1 MNYLK
6 RLPSFFYLIFACGC
20 AQADLVIVTHPN
32 TAVTSITS
40 TQLERLY
47 FGMSSRLPDGTVAT
61 VFDVDGE
68 NKSLFYSK
76 VLKKTPEQVSKYWTR
91 MLFTGK
97 AQPPR
102 AVKSDELKAA
112 LLRQPGSLGYMDSS
126 KLDGSLKVIT
136 LAPGK

>member
-1 MNYLK
+1 MNNLK
-6 RLPSFFYLIFACGC
+6 RLPGFLYLIFACGC

-32 TAVTSITS
+32 TAMTSITS

-47 FGMSSRLPDGTVAT
+47 FGMSSRLPDGALAT

-68 NKSLFYSK
+68 GKNLFYSK
-76 VLKKTPEQVSKYWTR
+76 VLKKTPEQMSKYWTR
-91 MLFTGK
+91 MMFTGK

-102 AVKSDELKAA
+102 TVKSEELKAA
-112 LLRQPGSLGYMDSS
+112 LLQKSGSIGYMDSS

-136 LAPGK
+136 LVPDK